1 MSKSI
6 SNFSNL
12 ENLFVV
18 LFSLQALQFVFSFL
32 ITPIT
37 SRMITPEQCGS
48 WGKMIFL
55 FNIYG
60 IFTDLGLEVAASGHE
75 DSDETQSHK
84 NFSSILFVR
93 VFLSI
98 VPVCL
103 AIFATSFFGKNLI
116 FFLFY
121 SIFFLFDK
129 VSNLLKIWFDKNFEQ
144 QKASQLELSA
154 FLSSNLIASSACY
167 FGFLQELLPL
177 QKITEK
183 IALFLFFFR
192 EKSQLNLSPKVNVN
206 YIFTLIKKFAIPGF
220 GGTMA
225 SLLIYDFLPFVLSVR
240 LGNAEA
246 GLFIRAFSLA
256 TLPMLVTTIFNR
268 ITTPLYAKSY
278 LNPKSCRSIFLLSQ
292 ITKALLIWPIILFL
306 QNTSQVWIGIL
317 CGSRWIPIVP
327 IYKILCVYV
336 IFRAHYDDLGSLI
349 NIGISRPGLMAKN
362 QMLHASLILL
372 FLPSIIYFKS
382 IIFASAVFSLC
393 MFLVCINLW
402 VNIFIILDI
411 TLEDIFTTLLILK
424 KRGQSFVI
432 KAKNY
437 FIS

>member
-6 SNFSNL
+6 SDFSNL

-48 WGKMIFL
+48 WGKMLFL

-60 IFTDLGLEVAASGHE
+60 IFTDLGLEVAASGNE
-75 DSDETQSHK
+75 DSDDEIVCQ
-84 NFSSILFVR
+84 NFSSILLVR
-93 VFLSI
+93 VFLSMI
-98 VPVCL
+98 PVCSAIL
-103 AIFATSFFGKNLI
+103 AISFFGKNLV

-129 VSNLLKIWFDKNFEQ
+129 ISNLLKIWFDKNFKQ
-144 QKASQLELSA
+144 STASQLELTA

-167 FGFLQELLPL
+167 FGFLQELLPF

-192 EKSQLNLSPKVNVN
+192 EKSRRNFSTKINFN
-206 YIFTLIKKFAIPGF
+206 YIFRLIRKFAIPGF
-220 GGTMA
+220 GGTVA
-225 SLLIYDFLPFVLSVR
+225 SLVIYDFLPFILSLR
-240 LGNAEA
+240 LGNMEA

-268 ITTPLYAKSY
+268 ITTPLYAKSF
-278 LNPKSCRSIFLLSQ
+278 LNLQSCKSIFLLSQ
-292 ITKALLIWPIILFL
+292 ITKSLLILPIILFL
-306 QNTSQVWIGIL
+306 QNTSQLWITIL
-317 CGSRWIPIVP
+317 CGGKWISIVP
-327 IYKILCVYV
+327 IYKTLCVYV
-336 IFRAHYDDLGSLI
+336 IFRAHYDDLGALV

-362 QMLHASLILL
+362 QMLHAALIICC
-372 FLPSIIYFKS
+372 LPAIIYFKS
-382 IIFASAVFSLC
+382 IIFASTIFSLC
-393 MFLVCINLW
+393 MFLVCLNLW
-402 VNIFIILDI
+402 ISIFAILEI
-411 TLEDIFTTLLILK
+411 TQEDIFMTLLILK

-432 KAKNY
+432 KAKNH